1 MAFGNTSLHYGD
13 EGDYVRQLQEFLAS
27 QGFDPGPIDGVWG
40 DQTNAAVAAWKQSV
54 GLPGG
59 GDLERTGIGG
69 TSWPY
74 ITGDLVGEQYTGEDA
89 SSVLPPDESP
99 APPAE
104 GSTATNPGVLG
115 GGTLTRVTREGA
127 DDIWMMSYEWP
138 VGSGQWLSW
147 QFDSADQ
154 VAATFG
160 AGWQTAVPFQTKSES
175 FLDETQLLGSADQI
189 VGVSGSFFTMMSDA
203 MRQAAVTAGV
213 SDPSLAGQIASDP
226 EWQSIIAKAAIG
238 GWTEEQIMADLRRTD
253 LWTQTLYPGIESLY
267 GRTAEPEVAWVNY
280 ARNVEQALF
289 GMGYERDSDGSYR
302 STIGEML
309 DRGISD
315 SLFVEAAPTFL
326 RAEQST
332 NYRDALNLWTQE
344 RLGVDLDFA
353 DWFDVLD
360 GRAAPEIGE
369 VLELAQLQYAA
380 NVTGISASMDLI
392 SRVGADA
399 DLTEAEAFG
408 AFNEAERN
416 LLGLGDEALGRYG
429 LTVDELVSAA
439 AGITTD
445 SGRSIEQVRLMARK
459 AAFEL
464 GVADDAG
471 TELFVGF
478 SERGTPERPGL
489 TALSPVRG

>member
-1 MAFGNTSLHYGD
+1 
-13 EGDYVRQLQEFLAS
+13 
-27 QGFDPGPIDGVWG
+27 
-40 DQTNAAVAAWKQSV
+40 
-54 GLPGG
+54 
-59 GDLERTGIGG
+59 
-69 TSWPY
+69 
-74 ITGDLVGEQYTGEDA
+74 
-89 SSVLPPDESP
+89 
-99 APPAE
+99 
-104 GSTATNPGVLG
+104 
-115 GGTLTRVTREGA
+115 
-127 DDIWMMSYEWP
+127 
-138 VGSGQWLSW
+138 
-147 QFDSADQ
+147 
-154 VAATFG
+154 
-160 AGWQTAVPFQTKSES
+160 
-175 FLDETQLLGSADQI
+175 
-189 VGVSGSFFTMMSDA
+189 
-203 MRQAAVTAGV
+203 
-213 SDPSLAGQIASDP
+213 
-226 EWQSIIAKAAIG
+226 
-238 GWTEEQIMADLRRTD
+238 
-253 LWTQTLYPGIESLY
+253 
-267 GRTAEPEVAWVNY
+267 
-280 ARNVEQALF
+280 
-289 GMGYERDSDGSYR
+289 
-302 STIGEML
+302 ML

-464 GVADDAG
+464 GVADNAG